1 MTSSSWVAL
10 SQPINHRCSVR
21 GIELAV
27 INMMTILTWT
37 NLLRMSKSSVKSIK
51 KYINYICKDSVVA
64 STREL
69 QAKIFKD
76 SEAHKRQMTST
87 SIKSGDKMT
96 EWQQDQEE
104 AIRQLLV
111 AQKPQ

>member
-1 MTSSSWVAL
+1 
-10 SQPINHRCSVR
+10 
-21 GIELAV
+21 
-27 INMMTILTWT
+27 
-37 NLLRMSKSSVKSIK
+37 MSKSSVKSIQ
-51 KYINYICKDSVVA
+51 KYTNYIKNNSVVA

-69 QAKIFKD
+69 QARIFKD
-76 SEAHKRQMTST
+76 SEAQRRQMTST